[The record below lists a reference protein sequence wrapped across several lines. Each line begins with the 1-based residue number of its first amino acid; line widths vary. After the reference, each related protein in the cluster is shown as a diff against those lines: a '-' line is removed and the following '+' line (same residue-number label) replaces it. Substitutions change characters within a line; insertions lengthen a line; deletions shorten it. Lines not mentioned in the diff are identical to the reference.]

1 MLWKTAGAS
10 MTNRVVLDTSVL
22 VALVD
27 TRDKW
32 HSAATAIKDA
42 FKAGG
47 VGLVYLDPVI
57 NETISVL
64 ARRLQEQR
72 RGEQFE
78 ALLDLLEG
86 LAPPERITWVSA
98 MTQRLYLQVIALVRE
113 HGGVLNFHDALIAL
127 ACREL
132 GFQDIASFDGGFD
145 RIAWLHRLG
154 KPDDVGP
161 LALR

>member
-1 MLWKTAGAS
+1 

-42 FKAGG
+42 LKAGG

-57 NETISVL
+57 DETISVL

-78 ALLDLLEG
+78 ALLGLLEG
-86 LAPPERITWVSA
+86 LAPPERITWVSP

-132 GFQDIASFDGGFD
+132 GFQNIVSFDGAFD
-145 RIAWLHRLG
+145 RVVGLKRLG
-154 KPDDVGP
+154 SPDDIES
-161 LALR
+161 LALS

>member
-1 MLWKTAGAS
+1 
-10 MTNRVVLDTSVL
+10 MTNKVVLDTSVL

-32 HSAATAIKDA
+32 HGAATAIKDA
-42 FKAGG
+42 LKSGR

-57 NETISVL
+57 NETVSVL

-72 RGEQFE
+72 RSEQFE
-78 ALLDLLEG
+78 PLLDIVEG
-86 LAPPERITWVSA
+86 LAPPERITWLSA
-98 MTQRLYLQVIALVRE
+98 MTQRLYLQVMTLVRE

-132 GFQDIASFDGGFD
+132 GIQEIASFDGGFD
-145 RIAWLHRLG
+145 RVAWLKRLG
-154 KPDDVGP
+154 SPDDVQS
-161 LALR
+161 LAPK

>member
-1 MLWKTAGAS
+1 

-32 HSAATAIKDA
+32 HSAATVIKDA
-42 FKAGG
+42 LKAGG
-47 VGLVYLDPVI
+47 VGLIYLDPVI

-78 ALLDLLEG
+78 ALLDLLES
-86 LAPPERITWVSA
+86 LAPPERITWVSS
-98 MTQRLYLQVIALVRE
+98 MTQRLYLQVMALVRE

-132 GFQDIASFDGGFD
+132 GFQYIASFDGGFD
-145 RIAWLHRLG
+145 RLVWLKRLG
-154 KPDDVGP
+154 SPDDVDS
-161 LALR
+161 LAPS

>member
-1 MLWKTAGAS
+1 MA
-10 MTNRVVLDTSVL
+10 NRVVLDTSVL

-32 HSAATAIKDA
+32 HRAATAIKDVP
-42 FKAGG
+42 KARG
-47 VGLVYLDPVI
+47 VGLIYLDPVI

-78 ALLDLLEG
+78 ALLDLLES

-98 MTQRLYLQVIALVRE
+98 MTQGLYLQVMALVRE
-113 HGGVLNFHDALIAL
+113 HSGVLNFHDALIAL
-127 ACREL
+127 ACRDL
-132 GFQDIASFDGGFD
+132 GFKNIVSFDGGFD
-145 RIAWLHRLG
+145 RVVWLKRLG
-154 KPDDVGP
+154 SPDDVES
-161 LALR
+161 LAL

>member
-1 MLWKTAGAS
+1 

-42 FKAGG
+42 LKASD

-64 ARRLQEQR
+64 VRRLQEQR
-72 RGEQFE
+72 RTEQFE
-78 ALLDLLEG
+78 PLLDIVEG
-86 LAPPERITWVSA
+86 LAPPEQITWVSVMA
-98 MTQRLYLQVIALVRE
+98 QRLYPQIVALVRE
-113 HGGVLNFHDALIAL
+113 HGATLNFHDALIAL

-132 GFQDIASFDGGFD
+132 GIQEIASFDGGFD
-145 RIAWLHRLG
+145 SVAWLRRLG
-154 KPDDVGP
+154 SLDDVK
-161 LALR
+161 LLVLQ

>member
-1 MLWKTAGAS
+1 

-32 HSAATAIKDA
+32 HSAATAIKDSL
-42 FKAGG
+42 KVDG

-78 ALLDLLEG
+78 ALLGLLEG
-86 LAPPERITWVSA
+86 LAPPERITWVST
-98 MTQRLYLQVIALVRE
+98 MTQRLYLQVMAPGARARRGLEFPR
-113 HGGVLNFHDALIAL
+113 
-127 ACREL
+127 R
-132 GFQDIASFDGGFD
+132 FDCS
-145 RIAWLHRLG
+145 RLS
-154 KPDDVGP
+154 
-161 LALR
+161 

>member
-1 MLWKTAGAS
+1 M
-10 MTNRVVLDTSVL
+10 
-22 VALVD
+22 
-27 TRDKW
+27 
-32 HSAATAIKDA
+32 
-42 FKAGG
+42 
-47 VGLVYLDPVI
+47 I

-98 MTQRLYLQVIALVRE
+98 MTQRQYLQVIALVRE

-127 ACREL
+127 ACRGL

-145 RIAWLHRLG
+145 RIVWLHRLG
-154 KPDDVGP
+154 RPDDVGS
-161 LALR
+161 LR

>member
-1 MLWKTAGAS
+1 

-42 FKAGG
+42 LKAGG

-132 GFQDIASFDGGFD
+132 DFPDIASFDGRFD

-154 KPDDVGP
+154 RPDDLGS
-161 LALR
+161 LR